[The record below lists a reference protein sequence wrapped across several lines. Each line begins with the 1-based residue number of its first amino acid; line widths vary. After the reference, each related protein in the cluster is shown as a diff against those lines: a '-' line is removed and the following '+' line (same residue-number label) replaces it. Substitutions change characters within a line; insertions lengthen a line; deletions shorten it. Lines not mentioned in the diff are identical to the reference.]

1 MWLIYKYTSTSNM
14 NHGGE
19 MAWICC
25 KWSANVMKE
34 LGAYE
39 TWHGIMWL
47 YEEDQET
54 CFGCVGPS
62 CKCEGQVK
70 DFGAM
75 DRVAMKFEQALAPM
89 NQANDEEHAKL
100 QSLNQ

>member
-1 MWLIYKYTSTSNM
+1 
-14 NHGGE
+14 
-19 MAWICC
+19 
-25 KWSANVMKE
+25 
-34 LGAYE
+34 
-39 TWHGIMWL
+39 MWL